1 MTGVRIDTS
10 RMRRKLNSA
19 TKKKSRQLKSKA
31 AAAINKEIRSGR
43 REMTETLMAN
53 TGLKRKAINDRLSL
67 VRANPSK
74 VLMGAIRP
82 IFGKRIYMME
92 YPWAKAVA
100 RGGKAVIRLLSPI
113 YRKNMRTGFLSRDG
127 SRMYLR
133 HEWKKGDKV
142 RYYARAVRG
151 RSIPRLVRQ
160 FKMKEKYEP
169 TMRERVMKAIRNVFK

>member
-1 MTGVRIDTS
+1 MTGVRIDT
-10 RMRRKLNSA
+10 RKVRRKIDTA
-19 TKKKSRQLKSKA
+19 ARKKSRRLKSKA
-31 AAAINKEIRSGR
+31 AAAINKEIRAGR
-43 REMTETLMAN
+43 REITESLMSK

-67 VRANPSK
+67 IRANPSK
-74 VLMGAIRP
+74 SLTGAIRP
-82 IFGKRIYMME
+82 LFGKRIYMME
-92 YPWAKAVA
+92 YPWARAIA
-100 RGGKAVIRLLSPI
+100 RGGQAVIRLLSPI

-151 RSIPRLVRQ
+151 RSIPRLVRE